1 MQIYLIAMFRIISK
15 DSKLYLEITSKYT
28 KTLNHTSNK
37 KTCCFFN
44 HTNNNTHTI
53 DLVLLISGK
62 QNVKGTVSECTVRQN
77 KLFGDSTS
85 LHLFIFIAI
94 VFYDKVA

>member
-1 MQIYLIAMFRIISK
+1 MLKEQLM
-15 DSKLYLEITSKYT
+15 
-28 KTLNHTSNK
+28 
-37 KTCCFFN
+37 
-44 HTNNNTHTI
+44 
-53 DLVLLISGK
+53 
-62 QNVKGTVSECTVRQN
+62 NVCTVRQN

>member
-1 MQIYLIAMFRIISK
+1 MFRIISK

-28 KTLNHTSNK
+28 KTSNHTSNNK
-37 KTCCFFN
+37 ICCFFN

-62 QNVKGTVSECTVRQN
+62 QNVKGTFSECTVRQN

-85 LHLFIFIAI
+85 LHLFIFVAI

>member
-1 MQIYLIAMFRIISK
+1 MFRIISK
-15 DSKLYLEITSKYT
+15 DSKMYLEITSKYT
-28 KTLNHTSNK
+28 KTIQTITLQTTKYVAFLITLTITHIQLTYYYLFTANK
-37 KTCCFFN
+37 MLKEQ
-44 HTNNNTHTI
+44 
-53 DLVLLISGK
+53 LM
-62 QNVKGTVSECTVRQN
+62 NVCTVRQN